1 MAKPRS
7 EIPSATVSRLALYL
21 RELQQIER
29 GGSENVRSG
38 WLAERLGLKDS
49 QVRRDLSCLGQ
60 VGQRG
65 VGYRIHELVGSI
77 QQVLGTDRSW
87 NVILV
92 GVGNLGRA
100 LSGYRGFDQLG
111 FCLIAA
117 FDSDP
122 EKVGGQVGSLRVQ
135 HLDQLEAFTASDHV
149 DLAIL
154 AVPAAAALTVAT
166 RLQRS
171 GVSGILNFAP
181 VVIPSNSAITVQGV
195 DLALELQRLAFSVV
209 RRKQGGSQRSPDHEL
224 GDEMLSRKN
233 T

>member
-7 EIPSATVSRLALYL
+7 EIPAATVSRLALYL

-29 GGSENVRSG
+29 SGSASVRSG

-65 VGYRIHELVGSI
+65 VGYRIQDLVSEI
-77 QQVLGTDRSW
+77 QHVLGTDRSW

-111 FCLIAA
+111 FKLIAA
-117 FDSDP
+117 FDSAP
-122 EKVGGQVGSLRVQ
+122 EKVGDSVGSLRVQ
-135 HLDQLEAFTASDHV
+135 HLDHLEAFAGEYSI

-154 AVPAAAALTVAT
+154 AVPASEASEVAK
-166 RLQRS
+166 RLQQA

-181 VVIPSNSAITVQGV
+181 VVIPSNARITVQPV
-195 DLALELQRLAFSVV
+195 DLALELQRLAFWVV
-209 RRKQGGSQRSPDHEL
+209 QKKQVDAQEPPDVNAEDR
-224 GDEMLSRKN
+224 G
-233 T
+233 

>member
-7 EIPSATVSRLALYL
+7 EIPAATVSRLALYL

-29 GGSENVRSG
+29 SGSASVRSG

-65 VGYRIHELVGSI
+65 VGYRVQDLVSAI
-77 QQVLGTDRSW
+77 QHVLGTDRSW

-111 FCLIAA
+111 FRLIAA

-122 EKVGGQVGSLRVQ
+122 NKVGTKVGALHVQ
-135 HLDQLEAFTASDHV
+135 DLDHLERFAQTQRV

-154 AVPAAAALTVAT
+154 AVPANAASAVAS
-166 RLQRS
+166 RLQSS
-171 GVSGILNFAP
+171 GVAGILNFAP
-181 VVIPSNSAITVQGV
+181 VVIPSNSAITIQPV

-209 RRKQGGSQRSPDHEL
+209 QRHGVAHLGEIASSTEENREEEDRR
-224 GDEMLSRKN
+224 
-233 T
+233 